1 MSGSNE
7 NSASDSEELRLV
19 SNPVLKIFLEGLYD
33 ENCNLSKLRGCP
45 YIVMRIWKEVRDFW
59 NEKITLPPIKDED
72 FIESGSGIRYQHEVL
87 DVCKESFKSDTY
99 FAPIRLPMEYYSDD
113 EGEKY
118 SFPAPTDINI
128 NMMPFIV
135 GEEFE
140 DCKLPD
146 YLKNYWDLIEACL
159 RPQHQRHHWH
169 GWPSSKIPSDIG
181 KVYYLTIQ
189 ESWVDPGNSQRR
201 PGLHVDS
208 PGSVKIKGEDHDAEH
223 CGLELKGKGK
233 SKHYRGHCWG
243 FGCAHFVGGQNEE
256 LEDLEEA
263 QSSLYVMQGGIYVAS
278 SVSGSSRVW
287 NCGIDPVGVGPLG
300 DIEHLRFLLPGA
312 GKVLDPG
319 QLYWITDKTP
329 HESLP
334 LKERTYRQ
342 FFRLVTADV
351 SLWYKDHST
360 ANPLGVEPDPGITK
374 IVVGNKFSDE
384 GVDVIEPSSEA
395 IERREK
401 FLEKLRTEEKVKE
414 M

>member
-7 NSASDSEELRLV
+7 NSASDSEEMRLV

-45 YIVMRIWKEVRDFW
+45 YIVMRIWREVRNFW
-59 NEKITLPPIKDED
+59 SEKITLPPIKDED
-72 FIESGSGIRYQHEVL
+72 FIKSGSGIRYQHEVL
-87 DVCKESFKSDTY
+87 DVCKESFKSETY
-99 FAPIRLPMEYYSDD
+99 FAPLCLGMGYD

-135 GEEFE
+135 GENFE

-146 YLKNYWDLIEACL
+146 YLENYWDLIYSCL
-159 RPQHQRHHWH
+159 RPQHIRHHWH
-169 GWPSSKIPSDIG
+169 LWPSSKIPSDIG

-189 ESWVDPGNSQRR
+189 ESWVEPGNSQRR

-208 PGSVKIKGEDHDAEH
+208 PGSVKINGEDTKAS
-223 CGLELKGKGK
+223 GLDLKGDGK
-233 SKHYRGHCWG
+233 SKRYRGHGWG
-243 FGCAHFVGGQNEE
+243 FGCAHSVGGQNEE
-256 LEDLEEA
+256 FEDWRLNK
-263 QSSLYVMQGGIYVAS
+263 YVMQGGIYVAS
-278 SVSGSSRVW
+278 SISGSSRAW
-287 NCGIDPVGVGPLG
+287 NCGIDPSAVGPLG
-300 DIEHLRFLLPGA
+300 DIEHLRFLLPGTGEA
-312 GKVLDPG
+312 LDPG
-319 QLYWITDKTP
+319 QLYWITDRTP

-384 GVDVIEPSSEA
+384 GVDVIEPSPEA

-401 FLEKLRTEEKVKE
+401 FLDKLRAEEEVKE

>member
-7 NSASDSEELRLV
+7 NSASDSEEMRLV

-45 YIVMRIWKEVRDFW
+45 YIVMRIWREVRNFW
-59 NEKITLPPIKDED
+59 SEKITLPPIKDED
-72 FIESGSGIRYQHEVL
+72 FIKSGSGIRYQHEVL
-87 DVCKESFKSDTY
+87 DVCKESFKSETY
-99 FAPIRLPMEYYSDD
+99 FAPLCLGMGYD

-135 GEEFE
+135 GENFE

-146 YLKNYWDLIEACL
+146 YLENYWDLIYSCL
-159 RPQHQRHHWH
+159 RPQHIRHHWH
-169 GWPSSKIPSDIG
+169 LWPSSKIPSDIG

-189 ESWVDPGNSQRR
+189 ESWVEPGNSQRR

-208 PGSVKIKGEDHDAEH
+208 PGSVKINGEDTKAS
-223 CGLELKGKGK
+223 GLDLKGDGK
-233 SKHYRGHCWG
+233 SKRYRGHGWG
-243 FGCAHFVGGQNEE
+243 FGCAHSVGGQNEE
-256 LEDLEEA
+256 FEDWRLNK
-263 QSSLYVMQGGIYVAS
+263 YVMQGGIYVAS
-278 SVSGSSRVW
+278 SISGSSRAW
-287 NCGIDPVGVGPLG
+287 NCGIDPSAVGPLG
-300 DIEHLRFLLPGA
+300 DIEHLRFLLPGT
-312 GKVLDPG
+312 GEVLEPG
-319 QLYWITDKTP
+319 QLYWITDRTP

-384 GVDVIEPSSEA
+384 GVDVIEPSPEA

-401 FLEKLRTEEKVKE
+401 FLDKLRAEEEVKE

>member
-7 NSASDSEELRLV
+7 NSASDSEEMRLV

-45 YIVMRIWKEVRDFW
+45 YIVMRIWREVRNFW
-59 NEKITLPPIKDED
+59 SEKITLPPIKDED
-72 FIESGSGIRYQHEVL
+72 FIKSGNGIRYQHEVL
-87 DVCKESFKSDTY
+87 DVCKESFKSETY
-99 FAPIRLPMEYYSDD
+99 FAPLCLGMGYD

-135 GEEFE
+135 GEDFE

-146 YLKNYWDLIEACL
+146 YLENYWDLIYSCL
-159 RPQHQRHHWH
+159 RPQHMRHHWH
-169 GWPSSKIPSDIG
+169 LWPSSKIPSDIG

-189 ESWVDPGNSQRR
+189 ESWVEPGNSQRR

-208 PGSVKIKGEDHDAEH
+208 PGSVKINGEDTKAS
-223 CGLELKGKGK
+223 GLDLKGDGK
-233 SKHYRGHCWG
+233 SKRYRGHGWG
-243 FGCAHFVGGQNEE
+243 FGCAHSVGGQNEE
-256 LEDLEEA
+256 FEDWRLNK
-263 QSSLYVMQGGIYVAS
+263 YVMQGGIYVAS
-278 SVSGSSRVW
+278 SISGSSRAW
-287 NCGIDPVGVGPLG
+287 NCGIDPSAVGPLG
-300 DIEHLRFLLPGA
+300 DIEHLRFLLPGT
-312 GKVLDPG
+312 GEVLDPG
-319 QLYWITDKTP
+319 QLYWITDRTP

-374 IVVGNKFSDE
+374 IVVGNKFSDK
-384 GVDVIEPSSEA
+384 GVDVIEPSPEA

-401 FLEKLRTEEKVKE
+401 FLEKLRAEEEVKE

>member
-1 MSGSNE
+1 MSWSNE
-7 NSASDSEELRLV
+7 NSDSDSEEMRLNL
-19 SNPVLKIFLEGLYD
+19 NPVLKIFLEGLYD

-59 NEKITLPPIKDED
+59 KEKIILPPIKDK
-72 FIESGSGIRYQHEVL
+72 ESLKKSGIRYQREVFKL
-87 DVCKESFKSDTY
+87 CEESFKSEKY
-99 FAPIRLPMEYYSDD
+99 FAPLRLGMGYYDHN
-113 EGEKY
+113 GRNY
-118 SFPAPTDINI
+118 SFPTPTDINI
-128 NMMPFIV
+128 NMMPFV
-135 GEEFE
+135 VDENLK
-140 DCKLPD
+140 DCKLPG
-146 YLKNYWDLIEACL
+146 YLQNYWPLIEACL
-159 RPQHQRHHWH
+159 RPQYARRYWH
-169 GWPSSKIPSDIG
+169 LWPKSKIPSDIG

-189 ESWVDPGNSQRR
+189 ESWVEPGNSQRR

-208 PGSVKIKGEDHDAEH
+208 PGSVKFKCEDHDAKH
-223 CGLELKGKGK
+223 HGLDLVGSGK
-233 SKHYRGHCWG
+233 SKHYNGHQWG
-243 FGCAHFVGGQNEE
+243 LGCAHYVGEQNEE
-256 LEDLEEA
+256 LEEQEI
-263 QSSLYVMQGGIYVAS
+263 QSSVYVMQGGIYVAS

>member
-7 NSASDSEELRLV
+7 NSASDSEEMRLV

-45 YIVMRIWKEVRDFW
+45 YIVMRIWREVRNFW
-59 NEKITLPPIKDED
+59 SEKITLPPIKDED
-72 FIESGSGIRYQHEVL
+72 FIKSGNGIRYQHEVL
-87 DVCKESFKSDTY
+87 DVCKESFKSETY
-99 FAPIRLPMEYYSDD
+99 FAPLCLGMGYD

-135 GEEFE
+135 GEDFE

-146 YLKNYWDLIEACL
+146 YLENYWDLIYSCL
-159 RPQHQRHHWH
+159 RPQHIRHHWH
-169 GWPSSKIPSDIG
+169 LWPSSKIPSDIG
-181 KVYYLTIQ
+181 KIYYLTIQ
-189 ESWVDPGNSQRR
+189 ESWVEPGNSQRR

-208 PGSVKIKGEDHDAEH
+208 PGSVKINGEDTKAS
-223 CGLELKGKGK
+223 GLDLKGDGK
-233 SKHYRGHCWG
+233 SKRYRGHGWG
-243 FGCAHFVGGQNEE
+243 FGCAHSVGGQNEE
-256 LEDLEEA
+256 FEDWRLNK
-263 QSSLYVMQGGIYVAS
+263 YVMQGGIYVAS
-278 SVSGSSRVW
+278 SISGSSRAW
-287 NCGIDPVGVGPLG
+287 NCGIDPSAVGPLG
-300 DIEHLRFLLPGA
+300 DIEHLRFLLPGT
-312 GKVLDPG
+312 GEVLDPG
-319 QLYWITDKTP
+319 QLYWITDRTP

-334 LKERTYRQ
+334 LKVKTYRQ

-374 IVVGNKFSDE
+374 IVVGNKFSEE
-384 GVDVIEPSSEA
+384 GVDIIEPSPEA
-395 IERREK
+395 IVRREK
-401 FLEKLRTEEKVKE
+401 FLEKLRAEEKVKE

>member
-7 NSASDSEELRLV
+7 NSASDSEEMRLV

-45 YIVMRIWKEVRDFW
+45 YIVMRIWREVRNFW
-59 NEKITLPPIKDED
+59 SEKITLPPIKDED
-72 FIESGSGIRYQHEVL
+72 FIKSGSGIRYQHEVL
-87 DVCKESFKSDTY
+87 DVCKESFKSETY
-99 FAPIRLPMEYYSDD
+99 FAPLCLGMGYD

-135 GEEFE
+135 GENFE

-146 YLKNYWDLIEACL
+146 YLENYWDLIYSCL
-159 RPQHQRHHWH
+159 RPQHIRHHWH
-169 GWPSSKIPSDIG
+169 LWPSSKIPSDIG

-189 ESWVDPGNSQRR
+189 ESWVEPGNSQRR

-208 PGSVKIKGEDHDAEH
+208 PGSVKINGEDTKAS
-223 CGLELKGKGK
+223 GLDLKGDGK
-233 SKHYRGHCWG
+233 SKRYRGHGWG
-243 FGCAHFVGGQNEE
+243 FGCAHSVGGQNEE
-256 LEDLEEA
+256 FEDWRLNK
-263 QSSLYVMQGGIYVAS
+263 YVMQGGIYVAS
-278 SVSGSSRVW
+278 SISGSSRAW
-287 NCGIDPVGVGPLG
+287 NCGIDPSAVGPLG
-300 DIEHLRFLLPGA
+300 DIEHLRFLLPGTGEA
-312 GKVLDPG
+312 LDPG
-319 QLYWITDKTP
+319 QLYWITDRTP

-334 LKERTYRQ
+334 LKDKTYRQ
-342 FFRLVTADV
+342 FFRIVTADV

-384 GVDVIEPSSEA
+384 GVDVIEPSPEA

-401 FLEKLRTEEKVKE
+401 FLEKLRAEEEVKE

>member
-7 NSASDSEELRLV
+7 NSASDSEEMRLV

-45 YIVMRIWKEVRDFW
+45 YIVMRIWREVRNFW
-59 NEKITLPPIKDED
+59 SEKITLPPIKDED
-72 FIESGSGIRYQHEVL
+72 FIKSGNGIRYQHEVL
-87 DVCKESFKSDTY
+87 DVCKESFKSETY
-99 FAPIRLPMEYYSDD
+99 FAPLCLGMGYD

-135 GEEFE
+135 GEDFE

-146 YLKNYWDLIEACL
+146 YLENYWDLIYSCL
-159 RPQHQRHHWH
+159 RPQHIRHHWH
-169 GWPSSKIPSDIG
+169 LWPSSKIPSDIG

-189 ESWVDPGNSQRR
+189 ESWVEPGNSQRR

-208 PGSVKIKGEDHDAEH
+208 PGSVKINGEDTKAS
-223 CGLELKGKGK
+223 GLDLKGDGK
-233 SKHYRGHCWG
+233 SKRYRGHGWG
-243 FGCAHFVGGQNEE
+243 FGCAHSVGGQNEE
-256 LEDLEEA
+256 FEDWRLNK
-263 QSSLYVMQGGIYVAS
+263 YVMQGGIYVAS
-278 SVSGSSRVW
+278 SISGSSRAW
-287 NCGIDPVGVGPLG
+287 NCGIDPSAVGPLG
-300 DIEHLRFLLPGA
+300 DIEHLRFLLPGT
-312 GKVLDPG
+312 GEVLDPG
-319 QLYWITDKTP
+319 QLYWITDRTP

-384 GVDVIEPSSEA
+384 GVDVIEPSPEA

-401 FLEKLRTEEKVKE
+401 FLEKLRAEEEVKE

>member
-7 NSASDSEELRLV
+7 NSASDSEEMRLV

-45 YIVMRIWKEVRDFW
+45 YIVMRIWREVRNFW
-59 NEKITLPPIKDED
+59 SEKITLPPIQDED
-72 FIESGSGIRYQHEVL
+72 FIKSGSGIRYQHEVL
-87 DVCKESFKSDTY
+87 DVCKESFKSETY
-99 FAPIRLPMEYYSDD
+99 FAPLCLGMGYD

-135 GEEFE
+135 GEDFE

-146 YLKNYWDLIEACL
+146 YLENYWDLIYSCL
-159 RPQHQRHHWH
+159 RPQHIRHHWH
-169 GWPSSKIPSDIG
+169 LWPSSKIPSDIG

-189 ESWVDPGNSQRR
+189 ESWVEPGNSQRR

-208 PGSVKIKGEDHDAEH
+208 PGSVKINGEDTKAS
-223 CGLELKGKGK
+223 GLDLKGDGK
-233 SKHYRGHCWG
+233 SKRYRGHGWG
-243 FGCAHFVGGQNEE
+243 FGCAHSVGGQNEE
-256 LEDLEEA
+256 FEDWRLNK
-263 QSSLYVMQGGIYVAS
+263 YVMQGGIYVAS
-278 SVSGSSRVW
+278 SISGSSRAW
-287 NCGIDPVGVGPLG
+287 NCGIDPSAVGPLG
-300 DIEHLRFLLPGA
+300 DIEHLRFLLPGT
-312 GKVLDPG
+312 GEVLEPG
-319 QLYWITDKTP
+319 QLYWITDRTP

-334 LKERTYRQ
+334 LKDKTYRQ
-342 FFRLVTADV
+342 FFRIVTADV

-384 GVDVIEPSSEA
+384 GVDVIEPSPEA

-401 FLEKLRTEEKVKE
+401 FLEKLRAEEEVKE

>member
-1 MSGSNE
+1 MSWSNE
-7 NSASDSEELRLV
+7 NSDSDSEEMRLNL
-19 SNPVLKIFLEGLYD
+19 NPVLKIFLEGLYD

-59 NEKITLPPIKDED
+59 NEKITLPLIKDED
-72 FIESGSGIRYQHEVL
+72 FIKNGSGFL
-87 DVCKESFKSDTY
+87 DLCKESFKSETY
-99 FAPIRLPMEYYSDD
+99 FAPLCLRMSYYD

-118 SFPAPTDINI
+118 SFPAATDINI

-135 GEEFE
+135 GEDFE
-140 DCKLPD
+140 NCKLPN

-169 GWPSSKIPSDIG
+169 GWPNSKIPSDIG

-189 ESWVDPGNSQRR
+189 ESWVEPGNSQRR

-208 PGSVKIKGEDHDAEH
+208 PGSVKIKGEDARPY
-223 CGLELKGKGK
+223 GLDLEGNGK
-233 SKHYRGHCWG
+233 SKCYRGHGWG
-243 FGCAHFVGGQNEE
+243 FGCAHSVGEQNEE
-256 LEDLEEA
+256 LEDWRYRK
-263 QSSLYVMQGGIYVAS
+263 YVMQGGIYVAS
-278 SVSGSSRVW
+278 SIIGSSRAW
-287 NCGIDPVGVGPLG
+287 NCGVDPLAVGPLG
-300 DIEHLRFLLPGA
+300 DIEHLRFLLPGT

-319 QLYWITDKTP
+319 QLYWITDRTP

-334 LKERTYRQ
+334 LTERTYRQ

-384 GVDVIEPSSEA
+384 GVDVIEPSPEA

-401 FLEKLRTEEKVKE
+401 FLEKLRAEEKVKE